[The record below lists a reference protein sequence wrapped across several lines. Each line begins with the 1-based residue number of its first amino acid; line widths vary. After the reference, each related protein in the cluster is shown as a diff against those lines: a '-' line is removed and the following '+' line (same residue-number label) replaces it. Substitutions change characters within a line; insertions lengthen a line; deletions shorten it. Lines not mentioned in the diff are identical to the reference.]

1 MAGVQKLEPRIKR
14 KMRIRK
20 KINGTSERPR
30 LCVYRS
36 LNHIYAQL
44 IDDERGN
51 TICAA
56 STLEKELKGDL
67 KSLKSKEAAAVIGK
81 AIAERALKLG
91 IEKVV
96 FDRNGYLYHGRIKVL
111 ADAAREAGLK
121 F

>member
-1 MAGVQKLEPRIKR
+1 MVGTKKIEPRIKR
-14 KMRIRK
+14 KKRIRK
-20 KINGTSERPR
+20 KIAGNSERPR

-44 IDDERGN
+44 IDDERGH
-51 TICAA
+51 TICSA
-56 STLEKELKGDL
+56 STMEKTLTTDL
-67 KSLKSKEAAAVIGK
+67 KSLKSKEAAFAIGK

-91 IEKVV
+91 VEKVV
-96 FDRNGYLYHGRIKVL
+96 FDRNGYLYHGRVKVL